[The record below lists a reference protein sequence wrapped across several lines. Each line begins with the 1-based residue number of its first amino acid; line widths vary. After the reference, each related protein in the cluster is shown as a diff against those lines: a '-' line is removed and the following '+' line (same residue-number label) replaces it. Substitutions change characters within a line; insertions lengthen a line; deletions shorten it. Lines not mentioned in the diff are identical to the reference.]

1 MESLVIII
9 GIVIIF
15 FCLALW
21 LFPADK
27 KVSDNKDDTDS
38 LDSPAPAADSLKLA
52 STYGPFISSAKS
64 GDSLNSN
71 THGFENDDLFK
82 IFKALNHMRWM
93 MFGFMLLIVVNILI
107 PMFL

>member
-1 MESLVIII
+1 MDENEIKILL
-9 GIVIIF
+9 IVIVLLLIV
-15 FCLALW
+15 W
-21 LFPADK
+21 LLK
-27 KVSDNKDDTDS
+27 SRKVRDNKDDTDS

-64 GDSLNSN
+64 GDSLNSI

-82 IFKALNHMRWM
+82 IFKVLNHMRWM